1 MAKSSGP
8 CELWKVAAI
17 CTPTRGSILE
27 DLDRHAVVE
36 PITEIHGVVGHV
48 ASGFGPG
55 VAVTGLERMRSGDVG
70 DIGEPRSQVLLDAG
84 NPGCLRTN
92 RISETARVSPVE
104 EPGGLLEDRDELVR
118 RCCVEVR
125 LAFDLQARFDQETIN
140 RSSLSIPVSPG

>member
-1 MAKSSGP
+1 
-8 CELWKVAAI
+8 
-17 CTPTRGSILE
+17 
-27 DLDRHAVVE
+27 
-36 PITEIHGVVGHV
+36 
-48 ASGFGPG
+48 
-55 VAVTGLERMRSGDVG
+55 MRSGDVG